1 MAMSKTGGASKAKAA
16 PKKKAAPKAAAK
28 KAEPKTSKPAAKT
41 TKKVAPKATAKKAPP
56 KKAAGPK
63 LTPPQMSLLEAIAK
77 VTQPAGY
84 VAAKKPD
91 QKAVDTLLRHKLVKK
106 GKKDEKTKSFSVSIS
121 LAGKKFLGTTTRA
134 VPASK
139 A

>member
-16 PKKKAAPKAAAK
+16 APKKAAPKATAK
-28 KAEPKTSKPAAKT
+28 KAEPKTTQPAAKT

-63 LTPPQMSLLEAIAK
+63 LTPPQMSLLEAIAQ
-77 VTQPAGY
+77 VTPPPGF
-84 VAAKKPD
+84 VAEKKPD
-91 QKAVDTLLRHKLVKK
+91 QKVVDALLRHKLVKK
-106 GKKDEKTKSFSVSIS
+106 GKKDEKTKNYFVSIS
-121 LAGKKFLGTTTRA
+121 LAGKKFLGATKS
-134 VPASK
+134 ASATK

>member
-28 KAEPKTSKPAAKT
+28 KAEPKTSTPAAKT
-41 TKKVAPKATAKKAPP
+41 TKKVAPKEIAKKAPA
-56 KKAAGPK
+56 KKAVGPK
-63 LTPPQMSLLEAIAK
+63 LTAPQMSLLEAIAK
-77 VTQPAGY
+77 LTQPAGY
-84 VAAKKPD
+84 VAEKKPD
-91 QKAVDTLLRHKLVKK
+91 QKVVDALLRHKLVKK

-121 LAGKKFLGTTTRA
+121 LAGKKFLGTTKSA
-134 VPASK
+134 PAPK